1 MAGLTPW
8 SRPEE
13 MPRFRCE
20 SCCCGPAI
28 VLHPPRGATPICSS
42 CGTPL
47 TRQPLVRPVA
57 FLVLLAVG
65 SVLVLGSFPL
75 LLEPHPDL
83 ERGSEVK
90 T

>member
-1 MAGLTPW
+1 MVGPAQSEP
-8 SRPEE
+8 PEA

-20 SCCCGPAI
+20 TCCCGPAI

-42 CGTPL
+42 CGAAL

-57 FLVLLAVG
+57 FLVLIAVG

-75 LLEPHPDL
+75 LMEPRP
-83 ERGSEVK
+83 ERETHSE
-90 T
+90 TTA

>member
-1 MAGLTPW
+1 MAGLTPLHLL
-8 SRPEE
+8 EE

-20 SCCCGPAI
+20 YCCCGPAI

-75 LLEPHPDL
+75 LLEHGPEL
-83 ERGSEVK
+83 ERGSELK

>member
-1 MAGLTPW
+1 MAGLAHWEP
-8 SRPEE
+8 PEA

-20 SCCCGPAI
+20 TCCCGPAI

-42 CGTPL
+42 CGAAL

-57 FLVLLAVG
+57 FLVLIAVG

-75 LLEPHPDL
+75 LMEPSP
-83 ERGSEVK
+83 ERETHSE
-90 T
+90 TTA